1 MLDETFAEA
10 IVHQPRHRVLGLK
23 LWPFSFWHAANLDFI
38 ESPFAGHTGQLDLAA
53 LLLAVKVCRLRYP
66 SQLSTLNSQLRR
78 FIVWRYGAQA
88 AYLAQL
94 NAFCVYLRDYNTGPV
109 FGAKDDSPGLKCPWY
124 LIAVCQTL
132 QNNPRL
138 TLAQAWNTEVGLG
151 AWCNAAHAEARG
163 VPLDILTPELR
174 QTFAEAGI
182 QL

>member
-1 MLDETFAEA
+1 MVRL
-10 IVHQPRHRVLGLK
+10 PLK
-23 LWPFSFWHAANLDFI
+23 WV
-38 ESPFAGHTGQLDLAA
+38 T
-53 LLLAVKVCRLRYP
+53 
-66 SQLSTLNSQLRR
+66 
-78 FIVWRYGAQA
+78 WRYGRTQA
-88 AYLAQL
+88 TFLPQL

-151 AWCNAAHAEARG
+151 AWFNAAHAEARG